1 MILSG
6 VKYVHLNNVKIALTP
21 AYMEQDPEKKKV
33 LTLKYIEE
41 TVMPH
46 AQIIEKHLAE
56 NGTGFLV
63 GSEVINFTI
72 TF

>member
-1 MILSG
+1 
-6 VKYVHLNNVKIALTP
+6 
-21 AYMEQDPEKKKV
+21 MEQDPEKKKV